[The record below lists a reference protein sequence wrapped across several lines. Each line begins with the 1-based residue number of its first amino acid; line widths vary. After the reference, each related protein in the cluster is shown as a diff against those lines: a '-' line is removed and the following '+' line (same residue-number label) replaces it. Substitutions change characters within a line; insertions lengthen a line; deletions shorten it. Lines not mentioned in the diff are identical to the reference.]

1 MILGMDIV
9 RNYKVEGNIIWPNKT
24 MLTWGPFYYHSQ
36 EKAIDKMNDI
46 LNYIINWCDN
56 AEPENITVANDAT
69 QIAFD
74 IKVLND
80 DHTALENCTGFIEVT
95 EIFFED

>member
-1 MILGMDIV
+1 MILDMDIV
-9 RNYKVEGNIIWPNKT
+9 RNYKVEGNIIRPDKT
-24 MLTWGPFYYHSQ
+24 MLSWGPFYYHSQ
-36 EKAIDKMNDI
+36 DKAIDKMNDI
-46 LNYIINWCDN
+46 SNYIINWCDN

-80 DHTALENCTGFIEVT
+80 DHTALENCKGLIDVT